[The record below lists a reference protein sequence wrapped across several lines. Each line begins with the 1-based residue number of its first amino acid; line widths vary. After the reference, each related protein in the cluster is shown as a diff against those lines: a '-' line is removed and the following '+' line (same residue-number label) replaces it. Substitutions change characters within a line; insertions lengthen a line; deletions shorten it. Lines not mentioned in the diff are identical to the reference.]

1 MRASSHTQAGGSQQ
15 PFNSPPP
22 LPPCLPACSPAGDSE
37 KKICKAANLGA
48 DVICLDLEDAVAAN
62 RKDAAR
68 DIVSKVGTG
77 AVAQAGGPGVRA
89 GYTGATC
96 TAATFLICIPHKA
109 L

>member
-1 MRASSHTQAGGSQQ
+1 M
-15 PFNSPPP
+15 
-22 LPPCLPACSPAGDSE
+22 
-37 KKICKAANLGA
+37 
-48 DVICLDLEDAVAAN
+48 ICLDLEDAVAAN